1 MTYRLLLLPALVG
14 TLTFSML
21 PAHVA
26 AFTVTPG
33 KWQFD
38 YESTSPMSPEPQKKT
53 ETECVKEAEW
63 DPMESIGKSSHCKVS
78 NVTHDSTS
86 FSASVSCGRGK
97 GNTPMTGSMQYTSTS
112 TAMTGRTAF
121 KGEGYDM
128 EMKTNGTR
136 LGECD

>member
-1 MTYRLLLLPALVG
+1 MTYRLFFLSALVG
-14 TLTFSML
+14 ALILFL
-21 PAHVA
+21 IPAHVA

-53 ETECVKEAEW
+53 ETECIKEVEW

-78 NVTHDSTS
+78 NVKQDSTS
-86 FSASVSCGRGK
+86 FSGNVSCGRGK
-97 GNTPMTGSMQYTSTS
+97 GNAPMTGSMKYTSTS

-128 EMKTNGTR
+128 EMKTNGKR